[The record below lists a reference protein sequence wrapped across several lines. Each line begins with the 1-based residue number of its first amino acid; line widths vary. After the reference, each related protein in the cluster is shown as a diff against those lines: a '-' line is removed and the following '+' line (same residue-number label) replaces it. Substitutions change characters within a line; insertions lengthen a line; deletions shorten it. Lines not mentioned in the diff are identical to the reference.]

1 MWTYADEARS
11 VLADIV
17 ASWDTPGT
25 DARVYG
31 PAVERVL
38 AGSPSEPYVSEPT
51 LIVHL
56 GLGEPGALWA
66 YCKHEATARGDDD
79 GTEGTVL
86 VLTESPT
93 RVTCPECV
101 AFTNAE
107 RA

>member
-1 MWTYADEARS
+1 MTWTYADEARAT
-11 VLADIV
+11 LADIV
-17 ASWDTPGT
+17 ATWKKGK
-25 DARVYG
+25 DARDYLG
-31 PAVERVL
+31 PAERAL
-38 AGSPSEPYVSEPT
+38 SGSPAEPYSDT